1 MARHDP
7 RLGIRPLECL
17 TSADLDAVA
26 LAEAEDG
33 AAAASGLERVLPPS
47 DVAAR
52 KEAAAAGGGARGA
65 HSLGLSH
72 TADRHFLGAA
82 ARRRRGTG
90 GRAGGVPRCGRGGED
105 GGGQAAEARAA
116 ASAEAPGRIAW
127 LAALRPMLSVP
138 RRLLGLQ
145 TSLPGLWLRVSLWHM
160 RVPG

>member
-1 MARHDP
+1 VPHKRRP
-7 RLGIRPLECL
+7 RRRRPRGSRGRRRCRLGARA
-17 TSADLDAVA
+17 S
-26 LAEAEDG
+26 
-33 AAAASGLERVLPPS
+33 AAAERRRR
-47 DVAAR
+47 A
-52 KEAAAAGGGARGA
+52 EGGGCGCRGARGA

-82 ARRRRGTG
+82 ARRRCGTG

-105 GGGQAAEARAA
+105 GGGRAAEARAA

-127 LAALRPMLSVP
+127 LAALRPMAMLSVP

-160 RVPG
+160 RVPGQYRCGALL